1 MSDSSGKIEKFKKD
15 IKKGMILFAADFQS
29 EFQRGILD
37 ALQSLGWKVERFYW
51 KEGISRFFWDR
62 IQDKYLFGPVVEKI
76 NENLIERCKTLRPD
90 VVFIYKGVYVWP
102 QTIIQIKRYARLVV
116 SYHPDNPF
124 GQYNADYA
132 QRYRSTKNAL
142 LSRIMVYEKIFYFKR
157 LMVNFIKTIS
167 SYDINFVPRE
177 SNVREYQVAGAREVY
192 LLSWFYIP
200 RLHRFI
206 ELMEEEKKKIESDV
220 VFIGHFDSDQ
230 RIECLEAL
238 IDAGIHVRV
247 FGTGWD
253 PYLTKKLKRAFGPSI
268 KPLYGDEY
276 VKALCASKMALC
288 FMSKLNKDTST
299 IRCFEIPACGILL
312 LSERTNELKDELYEE
327 DKEAVYFS
335 DKVELVEKVKMLL
348 DKPEKREAIAN
359 AGHERCLSSGRDV
372 VSRMRIWDDVVCKR
386 LNIA

>member
-1 MSDSSGKIEKFKKD
+1 
-15 IKKGMILFAADFQS
+15 
-29 EFQRGILD
+29 
-37 ALQSLGWKVERFYW
+37 
-51 KEGISRFFWDR
+51 
-62 IQDKYLFGPVVEKI
+62 
-76 NENLIERCKTLRPD
+76 
-90 VVFIYKGVYVWP
+90 
-102 QTIIQIKRYARLVV
+102 
-116 SYHPDNPF
+116 
-124 GQYNADYA
+124 
-132 QRYRSTKNAL
+132 
-142 LSRIMVYEKIFYFKR
+142 
-157 LMVNFIKTIS
+157 
-167 SYDINFVPRE
+167 
-177 SNVREYQVAGAREVY
+177 
-192 LLSWFYIP
+192 
-200 RLHRFI
+200 
-206 ELMEEEKKKIESDV
+206 
-220 VFIGHFDSDQ
+220 
-230 RIECLEAL
+230 L

-348 DKPEKREAIAN
+348 DQPEKREAIAN